1 MLNSCRFRERL
12 AGEEDMLVNIGSDQ
26 TSLHNPYNGGYYPAG
41 LSFDEA
47 NRMMTDDPEK
57 FKKAVQTRYSFH
69 PQWKYSPL
77 IQYNLKIKIDLT
89 LKKRHI
95 SSSYSL
101 NFGIYPLH
109 FNKVF
114 SDIYLKFVKM
124 SKIGKKPAYFTRN
137 FLFQNYRILCAVI
150 IAM

>member
-1 MLNSCRFRERL
+1 
-12 AGEEDMLVNIGSDQ
+12 MLVDIGSDQ

-57 FKKAVQTRYSFH
+57 FKTAVQTRYSFH
-69 PQWKYSPL
+69 PQQKYSLL

-95 SSSYSL
+95 SNSYTL

-124 SKIGKKPAYFTRN
+124 SKIGKKTG
-137 FLFQNYRILCAVI
+137 LFYTKLFISEL
-150 IAM
+150 